1 MKRLYTLFQQGKVTL
16 SKTGVVVYTLID
28 NVGNVKNLIVAPSP
42 ILKAL
47 VMALHLKC
55 RCPSRM
61 ELENVMARY
70 WYYTLM
76 SKTIQDVWE
85 KCDTFQS
92 HKSAPREIFEQS
104 TISPEFVGAQ
114 WAVDVIKSDKQ
125 LIFVLRGKLGNF
137 TVTRFIDNEGKTCI
151 REALVLSTAELI
163 QAVGRQVQVDNA
175 SALQALVGDAELTR
189 YKIAVNQAREK
200 T

>member
-1 MKRLYTLFQQGKVTL
+1 MKRLYTLFQQGKDTL
-16 SKTGVVVYTLID
+16 SKTSVVVCTLID
-28 NVGNVKNLIVAPSP
+28 NVGNVKNLIVVPSP
-42 ILKAL
+42 IPKGLG
-47 VMALHLKC
+47 MALHLKC
-55 RCPSRM
+55 RCPSKM

-114 WAVDVIKSDKQ
+114 WAVDVIKYDKQ
-125 LIFVLRGKLGNF
+125 LIFVLREKLCNF
-137 TVTRFIDNEGKTCI
+137 TVTRFIDNKGP
-151 REALVLSTAELI
+151 ALVLSTAELI